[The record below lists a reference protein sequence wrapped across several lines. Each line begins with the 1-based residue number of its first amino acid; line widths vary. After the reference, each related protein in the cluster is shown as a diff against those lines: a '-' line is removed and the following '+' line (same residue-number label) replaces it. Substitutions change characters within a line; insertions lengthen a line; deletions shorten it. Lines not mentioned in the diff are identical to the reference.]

1 MGSSPFCSALRL
13 TGCPNF
19 ILLLFITIILI
30 MYYIIN
36 IVLQRTI
43 LNESIAAIL
52 TLYQYTNIFTV
63 SCPKKKTVTV
73 EQVPIEFNIDF
84 SISLDFSFV
93 F

>member
-1 MGSSPFCSALRL
+1 
-13 TGCPNF
+13 
-19 ILLLFITIILI
+19 

-93 F
+93 FWTDANLLYLVGLFNNDMQFFR